1 MRIDKLL
8 SNMGIGSRKEVKEYI
23 KKGMVLVNGIVVK
36 KATDKVDENH
46 DKITFNNED
55 LIYEKYTYIMMNKP
69 QGVISA
75 SEGYTQ
81 ETVIDLLDER
91 YHNRGMFPAGRL
103 DKDTEGLVL
112 LTNDG
117 RLAHSILSPKRG
129 VTKKYYAKV
138 DQKLDQEDIVAFN
151 KGIYLEKEQY
161 MTRPADLEIL
171 SEYECFVFI
180 EEGKYHQVKRMLS
193 SRGKNVT
200 YLKRLAIGPLVLD
213 ETLELGEYRDLLDD
227 ELEKLKN
234 INKSG
239 GIMTDEKRKSLLK
252 EEVEDKQ
259 VEAETS
265 QRAVTTNDKPSSDV
279 YTDVEKREE
288 ETGIEVPTEE
298 AVEEAREWSEE
309 NQM

>member
-1 MRIDKLL
+1 
-8 SNMGIGSRKEVKEYI
+8 
-23 KKGMVLVNGIVVK
+23 
-36 KATDKVDENH
+36 
-46 DKITFNNED
+46 
-55 LIYEKYTYIMMNKP
+55 MNKP